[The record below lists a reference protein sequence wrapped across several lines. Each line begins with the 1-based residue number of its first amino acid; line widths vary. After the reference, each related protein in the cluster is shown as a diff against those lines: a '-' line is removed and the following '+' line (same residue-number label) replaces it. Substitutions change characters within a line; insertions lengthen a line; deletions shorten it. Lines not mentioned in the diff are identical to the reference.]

1 MITSVQIYDNGITAR
16 NARNVKILKNIVTV
30 KTAGTKYGIM
40 SADGSANIKIGSNTV
55 NAKGMG
61 ILIRRTRK
69 ASVYSSKI
77 TRANAKNQYGI
88 LISNTP
94 TNTSYLI

>member
-1 MITSVQIYDNGITAR
+1 MITSVQIYNNVIT
-16 NARNVKILKNIVTV
+16 ARNVKILKNTVTV

-55 NAKGMG
+55 NAKGTG
-61 ILIRRTRK
+61 ILMRRTRK
-69 ASVYSSKI
+69 SSVYSNKI

-94 TNTSYLI
+94 TNTSCLI